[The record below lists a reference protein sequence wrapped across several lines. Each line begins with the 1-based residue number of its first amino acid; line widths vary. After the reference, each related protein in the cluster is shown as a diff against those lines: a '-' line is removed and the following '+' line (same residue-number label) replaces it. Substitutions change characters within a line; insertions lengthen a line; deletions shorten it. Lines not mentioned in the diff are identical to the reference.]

1 MIPHSWWEQYIWLM
15 YLLKINLIGTNLTI
29 RKLEVLSVWRHKVSD
44 WLVIQLMRAVTG
56 SPLIG
61 WLVQWCKCDSS
72 SILSRVTWGFDL
84 SSPWWPPLCHHRCT
98 HSLLSSSSPISLVH
112 SGLFGITKPRGGEQF
127 LCVCL
132 SQWWVLP
139 DNHYSFTYFLFLTPC
154 AGPVKRLERI
164 HCGTHSCW
172 RILIHTSISKQ
183 SVNIKL
189 VVRLSLIQLISS
201 LSVKPKDLF

>member
-1 MIPHSWWEQYIWLM
+1 MKAQGL
-15 YLLKINLIGTNLTI
+15 
-29 RKLEVLSVWRHKVSD
+29 
-44 WLVIQLMRAVTG
+44 WLVGHQLMRVVTG

-84 SSPWWPPLCHHRCT
+84 SSPWWPPWCHQRCT
-98 HSLLSSSSPISLVH
+98 HSLLSSSSPISQIH
-112 SGLFGITKPRGGEQF
+112 SGLFGITKPQGREQF
-127 LCVCL
+127 ICVCL

-154 AGPVKRLERI
+154 AGPVKRLEHI
-164 HCGTHSCW
+164 QCGTHSCW
-172 RILIHTSISKQ
+172 RILILLFYFPTSISKQ

-189 VVRLSLIQLISS
+189 VVRLSLIQLITS
-201 LSVKPKDLF
+201 LSIKLASKNLF